1 MTADSDDVFPL
12 TAAAPDAA
20 KSVQGAHATRVAATA
35 PNPKPQPILP
45 VQQRLARISPQPE
58 RLVAVLAARVPL
70 LEAARSLLD
79 ALARI
84 PGNPDTG
91 RLDDSHRTLM
101 HEVAA
106 FQSVCQDACLPY
118 DNILATS
125 YVLCTAIDEVS
136 SNSLLGKATESTAQA
151 WAGRLA
157 PHFHGDN
164 KGGEGVFRL
173 LGYLLRKPQEH
184 LDLLELMVLVLA
196 LGFEGI
202 YRNAPNGRRVLHRI
216 RAQVYSLVYI
226 GRGGVP
232 SPRWETIERL
242 LKEDKLANVLSETT
256 TDLFS

>member
-1 MTADSDDVFPL
+1 MTADCDDIFPL
-12 TAAAPDAA
+12 TDAAPDAA
-20 KSVQGAHATRVAATA
+20 KSVQGARATEAGAIA
-35 PNPKPQPILP
+35 PKPKPQPILP
-45 VQQRLARISPQPE
+45 VQQRLARISPQPD

-70 LEAARSLLD
+70 LEAARPLLD
-79 ALARI
+79 VLARI
-84 PGNPDTG
+84 PSNPDAW
-91 RLDDSHRTLM
+91 RLNDSHRTLM
-101 HEVAA
+101 HEIAA
-106 FQSVCQDACLPY
+106 FQSVCQDARFPY
-118 DNILATS
+118 EDILATS
-125 YVLCTAIDEVS
+125 YVLCTALDEVA
-136 SNSLLGKATESTAQA
+136 SNRLLGGTTESAAQA

-173 LGYLLRKPQEH
+173 LGHLLRKPQEH

-216 RAQVYSLVYI
+216 REQVYSLVYI

-232 SPRWETIERL
+232 SPRWKAIERL
-242 LKEDKLANVLSETT
+242 LKEDKLANDLSEIT